1 MMMRRTKRKTMRR
14 NMSMMTMKMAPIN
27 QKMKMSLMKN
37 LRNNPNSPNS
47 PPCLKR
53 NDPNSILTRTSAGM
67 MDR

>member
-1 MMMRRTKRKTMRR
+1 MMMRRTKRKTMKR
-14 NMSMMTMKMAPIN
+14 NMSMMTMIMAPIN

-37 LRNNPNSPNS
+37 LRNNPNS